1 MTYMKIAAAIRLIEL
16 AIRLV
21 GSFLRGVGAGTVGL
35 FFMAIAIADEST
47 PFSEFLRVFHSCIGV
62 LVMIGL
68 VNVLRTLVDWMFSA
82 PPKTQAI
89 TRTTCAG
96 KAR

>member
-1 MTYMKIAAAIRLIEL
+1 MTYMKIATAIRLIDL

-47 PFSEFLRVFHSCIGV
+47 PFSEFLRVFHSLIGM

-68 VNVLRTLVDWMFSA
+68 VNVLWELVAGRPGIVDWMFSA
-82 PPKTQAI
+82 RPKPKQ
-89 TRTTCAG
+89 
-96 KAR
+96 